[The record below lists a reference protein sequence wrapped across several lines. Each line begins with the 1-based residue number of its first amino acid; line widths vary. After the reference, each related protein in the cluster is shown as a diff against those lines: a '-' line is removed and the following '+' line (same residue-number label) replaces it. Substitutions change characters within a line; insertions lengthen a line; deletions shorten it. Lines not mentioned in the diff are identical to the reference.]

1 MRSAS
6 HVKSTVLQSGIA
18 DVNIPPTMNGVFLS
32 NRLFEGLAP
41 DVLRSVGVTE
51 LEYQPGDLI
60 FEEGAP
66 GSSLMLVGRG
76 RVQIS
81 KTGRQGLQEILAT
94 IEENDFFGELS
105 VIDRGTRSAR
115 AIALEPTL
123 LGELDDNAFN
133 ALMKSAPHTLTSTF
147 IRVMVERLR
156 DTNARYIEQLLRS
169 ERLAILGSMVGSIFH
184 DLKNPISAILSSA
197 QYLQN
202 HASTDSVR
210 QLAEVIHSSALR
222 IVDMSEELLGFA
234 RGKIN
239 IKPCSTS
246 VRRLVQ
252 LLDEE
257 ILNEVRSSGV
267 EVVIRAVESD
277 EVILDENR
285 ITRCLA
291 NIIKNAQEAIGG
303 KGSVTIQIRDSGSEL
318 QVSISD
324 DGPGVPESIRSRIFE
339 PFVTSGK
346 KHGTGLG
353 MAIAKS
359 TVDAHGGRIWLESER
374 GKGTTFH
381 VVLPKEPASLTNL

>member
-1 MRSAS
+1 
-6 HVKSTVLQSGIA
+6 
-18 DVNIPPTMNGVFLS
+18 MNGVFLS

-41 DVLRSVGVTE
+41 DVLRSVGVRE

-115 AIALEPTL
+115 AIAMEPTL
-123 LGELDDNAFN
+123 LGELDDNAFK
-133 ALMKSAPHTLTSTF
+133 ALMKSAPDALTSTF
-147 IRVMVERLR
+147 TRVMVERLR

-169 ERLAILGSMVGSIFH
+169 ERLAILGSMVSSIVH

-202 HASTDSVR
+202 HVSTDSVR

-222 IVDMSEELLGFA
+222 IVDMSDELLGFA
-234 RGKIN
+234 RGTIN
-239 IKPCSTS
+239 IKPCPTS

-252 LLDEE
+252 LLD
-257 ILNEVRSSGV
+257 
-267 EVVIRAVESD
+267 D
-277 EVILDENR
+277 
-285 ITRCLA
+285 
-291 NIIKNAQEAIGG
+291 
-303 KGSVTIQIRDSGSEL
+303 
-318 QVSISD
+318 
-324 DGPGVPESIRSRIFE
+324 
-339 PFVTSGK
+339 
-346 KHGTGLG
+346 
-353 MAIAKS
+353 
-359 TVDAHGGRIWLESER
+359 
-374 GKGTTFH
+374 
-381 VVLPKEPASLTNL
+381 

>member
-1 MRSAS
+1 
-6 HVKSTVLQSGIA
+6 
-18 DVNIPPTMNGVFLS
+18 MNGVFLS

-41 DVLRSVGVTE
+41 EVLRSVGIRE
-51 LEYQPGDLI
+51 MEYQAGELI
-60 FEEGAP
+60 FEEGAA

-123 LGELDDNAFN
+123 LGELDDSTFN
-133 ALMKSAPHTLTSTF
+133 ALMKSAPDTLTATF
-147 IRVMVERLR
+147 TRVMVERLR
-156 DTNARYIEQLLRS
+156 GTNARYIEQLLRN
-169 ERLAILGSMVGSIFH
+169 ERLAFLGSMVSSIVH
-184 DLKNPISAILSSA
+184 DLKNPISAIVSSA
-197 QYLQN
+197 QYLQDR
-202 HASTDSVR
+202 APTDSVR

-234 RGKIN
+234 RGKIS

-246 VRRLVQ
+246 VPRLLQ
-252 LLDEE
+252 LLDEV
-257 ILNEVRSSGV
+257 ILNEVRGSGV
-267 EVVIRAVESD
+267 EVAILADESD
-277 EVILDENR
+277 PLILDENR

-291 NIIKNAQEAIGG
+291 NIVKNAQEAVGV
-303 KGSVTIQIRDSGSEL
+303 KGTVTIEIRDSASEV

-346 KHGTGLG
+346 KNGTGLG

-359 TVDAHGGRIWLESER
+359 TVDAHGGRIWLESEA

-381 VVLPKEPASLTNL
+381 ILLPKKPGSLIRHGG